1 MRIGGHSIIPID
13 VRIIAATNQDL
24 FGLVEEKA
32 FREDLFYRLN
42 VIPLHLP
49 ALRERKRD
57 IPLLIQEVFRELK
70 INALEIDDEL
80 MGMLMRYNW
89 RGNVRELKNCIQYM
103 VYMSS
108 GKKLTAKD
116 APDYIRKV
124 NIVINEGCDDKDEIE
139 YKILKLLEERNMGRR
154 EIHRRL
160 KEQGE
165 DVSEYEIRKVMER
178 LKESGC
184 IEYKS
189 GRSGAKIRI

>member
-1 MRIGGHSIIPID
+1 
-13 VRIIAATNQDL
+13 
-24 FGLVEEKA
+24 
-32 FREDLFYRLN
+32 
-42 VIPLHLP
+42 
-49 ALRERKRD
+49 
-57 IPLLIQEVFRELK
+57 
-70 INALEIDDEL
+70 
-80 MGMLMRYNW
+80 
-89 RGNVRELKNCIQYM
+89 M